1 MPGPT
6 FVPMAPPSVPESTWE
21 ACAWGNGE
29 ASRGNPRFDP
39 HPVVKWL
46 NPRGAARWLIT
57 ELNPD
62 DADTAYGLCDLGMG
76 APAPGHV
83 SARALMS
90 IRLLGGT
97 LGIERD
103 IYWKAN
109 RPLSEYAR
117 LARRAGRI
125 VD

>member
-1 MPGPT
+1 LELIT
-6 FVPMAPPSVPESTWE
+6 PELRQLLL
-21 ACAWGNGE
+21 ANGK
-29 ASRGNPRFDP
+29 ASRANPRFDP

-57 ELNPD
+57 ELSPD

-83 SARALMS
+83 SARGLMS

-103 IYWKAN
+103 IHWKAN
-109 RPLSEYAR
+109 KPLSEYAR

>member
-1 MPGPT
+1 MKLIT
-6 FVPMAPPSVPESTWE
+6 PELRQLLL
-21 ACAWGNGE
+21 ANGE
-29 ASRGNPRFDP
+29 ASRDNPCFDP
-39 HPVVKWL
+39 HPLVKWF

-57 ELNPD
+57 ELNPED
-62 DADTAYGLCDLGMG
+62 PDLAYGLCDLGMG
-76 APAPGHV
+76 EPAPGYV
-83 SARALMS
+83 SARGLMS

-103 IYWKAN
+103 LCWKADK
-109 RPLSEYAR
+109 PLSEYAR